1 MTETPPP
8 STHPPLPILFIDE
21 HIVAVSKPSGLLIHR
36 DERYPDAPAVLQT
49 VRDQTG
55 RFLYPVHRLDR
66 GTSGIVVFAF
76 ASDTAAKLQKCM
88 QADTASKEYLTLAR
102 YPGSGRELGEQ
113 WVCERPLHDEKDV
126 PRPARSQFAVEEV
139 FPHCALV
146 RVRIAT
152 GRYHQIRRHLDHC
165 GRHIIGDTPHGKG
178 RVNQLFSERHGL
190 QRLFLHHCRLATT
203 HPLLGTPMEF
213 VDPLPDEL
221 AAVLDRLRAS
231 GPPPAGGGEKRMDA
245 GCAPD

>member
-8 STHPPLPILFIDE
+8 TTHPPLPILHIDE
-21 HIVAVSKPSGLLIHR
+21 HIVAVSKPSGLLVHR

-66 GTSGIVVFAF
+66 GTSGILVYAF

-88 QADTASKEYLTLAR
+88 QAESASKEYLALTR
-102 YPGSGRELGEQ
+102 YPGRGRELGEQ
-113 WVCERPLHDEKDV
+113 WVTDQPLHDEKDV
-126 PRPARSQFAVEEV
+126 PRPARSEFAVQEA
-139 FPHCALV
+139 FHRCALV

-165 GRHIIGDTPHGKG
+165 GRHVIGDTTHGKA
-178 RVNQLFSERHGL
+178 RINQLFRERFGL
-190 QRLFLHHCRLATT
+190 QRLFLHHCRLAFA

-213 VDPLPDEL
+213 VDPLPPEL
-221 AAVLDRLRAS
+221 GAVIDALRAIEW
-231 GPPPAGGGEKRMDA
+231 PTAGGVGKRLDA
-245 GCAPD
+245 DCVPE